1 MMEQRMYM
9 ATQEI
14 EKHTR
19 KTAELL
25 KDFEGGGGT
34 FQ

>member
-1 MMEQRMYM
+1 MIEQRMYM

-14 EKHTR
+14 EKHT
-19 KTAELL
+19 KKAAELL
-25 KDFEGGGGT
+25 KDMGGGGQT